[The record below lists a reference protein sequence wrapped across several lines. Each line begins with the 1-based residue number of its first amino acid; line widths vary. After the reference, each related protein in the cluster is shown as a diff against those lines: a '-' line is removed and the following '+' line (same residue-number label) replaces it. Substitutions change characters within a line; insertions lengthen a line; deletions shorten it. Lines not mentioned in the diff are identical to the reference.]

1 MIRRRRDLSTSE
13 INISLITHLKIPD
26 GSLSVLIYQYVCWSP
41 GHMLAGHRLV
51 LRLLTVRA
59 TPRAPSANA
68 VLTDAASILLAER
81 SCSPEPHRFAALRA
95 ETAAAFPGGAHM
107 VSGAQQ
113 GRLLH
118 MLVKLARAQR
128 VLEVGC
134 FTGYAALWMALA
146 LPPDGSLVRLER
158 DERCAA
164 VARKHLDA
172 AGVASRVELRMGD
185 AVEELENIR
194 RGSIPPFDL
203 IFLDADKKRT
213 ALSCCLRV
221 TCLHRTR
228 CCLLIMCCGRG
239 MCWSGCMARTR
250 VLRTRR
256 CKPRSAL
263 HGALVPSVM
272 PSMTFRPSSRAMS
285 AYGSCCSHCGT
296 V

>member
-1 MIRRRRDLSTSE
+1 
-13 INISLITHLKIPD
+13 
-26 GSLSVLIYQYVCWSP
+26 
-41 GHMLAGHRLV
+41 MLACHRLV

-146 LPPDGSLVRLER
+146 LPPDGSLVSLER

-172 AGVASRVELRMGD
+172 AGVASRVELSSVLLDDHPAGFD
-185 AVEELENIR
+185 VAVWHGHRQHDVLADDEALLRDVALNRLAPHGVLVLVQPPEHEHTGVILE
-194 RGSIPPFDL
+194 
-203 IFLDADKKRT
+203 
-213 ALSCCLRV
+213 
-221 TCLHRTR
+221 
-228 CCLLIMCCGRG
+228 
-239 MCWSGCMARTR
+239 
-250 VLRTRR
+250 VLRTEAALEFVSL
-256 CKPRSAL
+256 PSPDGQGGLVTLVSAREQ
-263 HGALVPSVM
+263 HSE
-272 PSMTFRPSSRAMS
+272 
-285 AYGSCCSHCGT
+285 
-296 V
+296 